1 MMMMMMMMMIIIII
15 IIIIIFLN
23 GTESRGVE
31 CIHMAHDRM
40 KCRTS
45 ERIYLLWVLDGEF
58 LLTTSVFQHGFSFM
72 N

>member
-1 MMMMMMMMMIIIII
+1 
-15 IIIIIFLN
+15 LN